1 MTQSAE
7 PFIAAATTHGPELR
21 AKGLSLGYGR
31 RPIIDNLDL
40 EVIPGAITVIVGANA
55 SGKSTLLKGLAR
67 LLKPDAGQ
75 VTLGGRNIAALPGKK
90 VATVVGLL
98 PQQPVA
104 PDGITV
110 ADLVGRGRYPHQ
122 GWFRQWSSTDDE
134 IVAAAMAATNTG
146 ELAARRLEDLSGGQR
161 QRVWIAMVLAQDP
174 DILLLDEPTTC
185 LDVTHQIEVL
195 DLLLERNRERGTTV
209 VMVLHDLNLAA
220 RYADHL
226 VVMRSGS
233 IAASGAPTETLTAD
247 IVRHAFDL
255 DAAIVPDPVCGA
267 PMVVPIGRFHGRAP
281 TTAAPD
287 VRRIEHASI

>member
-1 MTQSAE
+1 MT
-7 PFIAAATTHGPELR
+7 HHLR
-21 AKGLSLGYGR
+21 AEGISLGYDR
-31 RPIIDNLDL
+31 TPIIENLDL
-40 EVIPGAITVIVGANA
+40 TVVAGAITVIVGANA

-67 LLKPDAGQ
+67 LIKPDAGQ
-75 VTLGGRNIAALPGKK
+75 VTLNGRNIATLPGK
-90 VATVVGLL
+90 TVTTIVGLL
-98 PQQPVA
+98 PQQPLA

-134 IVAAAMAATNTG
+134 IVAAAMTATNTH

-161 QRVWIAMVLAQDP
+161 QRAWIAMALAQDP
-174 DILLLDEPTTC
+174 EILLLDEPTTF

-226 VVMRSGS
+226 VVMRAGR
-233 IAASGAPTETLTAD
+233 IVANGAPAETLTAE
-247 IVRHAFDL
+247 IVWHAFDL
-255 DAAIVPDPVCGA
+255 AARIVPDPVCGA
-267 PMVVPIGRFHGRAP
+267 PMVVPIGRFHGQTDEPVRA
-281 TTAAPD
+281 AL
-287 VRRIEHASI
+287 S

>member
-1 MTQSAE
+1 MTPRMRAE
-7 PFIAAATTHGPELR
+7 ALT
-21 AKGLSLGYGR
+21 LGYDHI
-31 RPIIDNLDL
+31 PIIDDLDL
-40 EVIPGAITVIVGANA
+40 DLMPGAITVIVGANA

-67 LLKPDAGQ
+67 LLKPEAGQ
-75 VTLGGRNIAALPGKK
+75 VTLGGQNIAALPGKK

-98 PQQPVA
+98 PQQPIA

-134 IVAAAMAATNTG
+134 IVAAAMAATNT
-146 ELAARRLEDLSGGQR
+146 EQLAARHLEDLSGGQR
-161 QRVWIAMVLAQDP
+161 QRVWIAMALAQDP
-174 DILLLDEPTTC
+174 EILLLDEPTTF

-195 DLLLERNRERGTTV
+195 DLLLERNRERDTTV

-226 VVMRSGS
+226 VVMRAGR
-233 IAASGAPTETLTAD
+233 IVANGTPAETLTTE
-247 IVRHAFDL
+247 IVRDAFDL
-255 DAAIVPDPVCGA
+255 EARIVPDPVCGA

-281 TTAAPD
+281 
-287 VRRIEHASI
+287 ASEI

>member
-1 MTQSAE
+1 MT
-7 PFIAAATTHGPELR
+7 PRLR
-21 AKGLSLGYGR
+21 AEGLSLGYDHI
-31 RPIIDNLDL
+31 PIIDDLDL
-40 EVIPGAITVIVGANA
+40 DLVPGAITVIVGANA
-55 SGKSTLLKGLAR
+55 SGKSTVLKGLSR
-67 LLKPDAGQ
+67 LLKPEAGQ

-98 PQQPVA
+98 PQQPIA
-104 PDGITV
+104 PEGITV

-134 IVAAAMAATNTG
+134 IVAQAMAATNTQQ
-146 ELAARRLEDLSGGQR
+146 LAARRLEDLSGGQR
-161 QRVWIAMVLAQDP
+161 QRVWIAMALAQDP
-174 DILLLDEPTTC
+174 EILLLDEPTTF

-195 DLLLERNRERGTTV
+195 DLLLERNREHGTTV

-226 VVMRSGS
+226 VVMRAGR
-233 IAASGAPTETLTAD
+233 IVANGTPTETLTAE

-255 DAAIVPDPVCGA
+255 EARIVSDPVCGA

-281 TTAAPD
+281 AA
-287 VRRIEHASI
+287 

>member
-1 MTQSAE
+1 MTHQ
-7 PFIAAATTHGPELR
+7 LR
-21 AKGLSLGYGR
+21 AEGITLGYDHT
-31 RPIIDNLDL
+31 PIIDGLDL

-67 LLKPDAGQ
+67 LLKPEAGQ
-75 VTLGGRNIAALPGKK
+75 VTLGGRNIAALSGKK

-98 PQQPVA
+98 PQQPIA

-134 IVAAAMAATNTG
+134 IVAAAMAATNTQQ
-146 ELAARRLEDLSGGQR
+146 LAARRLEDLSGGQR
-161 QRVWIAMVLAQDP
+161 QRVWIAMALAQDP
-174 DILLLDEPTTC
+174 EILLLDEPTTF

-226 VVMRSGS
+226 VVMRAGS
-233 IAASGAPTETLTAD
+233 IVANGAPAETLTAD

-255 DAAIVPDPVCGA
+255 EAAIVPDPVCGA
-267 PMVVPIGRFHGRAP
+267 PMIIPIGRFHGRVS
-281 TTAAPD
+281 TAETPEVWQSKP
-287 VRRIEHASI
+287 VRI

>member
-1 MTQSAE
+1 M
-7 PFIAAATTHGPELR
+7 IHLLR
-21 AKGLSLGYGR
+21 AEGVTLGYDQT
-31 RPIIDNLDL
+31 PIIDNLDL
-40 EVIPGAITVIVGANA
+40 EVIPGAVTVIVGANA
-55 SGKSTLLKGLAR
+55 SGKSTLLKGLSR

-90 VATVVGLL
+90 VARVVGLL
-98 PQQPVA
+98 PQQPIA

-134 IVAAAMAATNTG
+134 IVAAAMAATNTH

-161 QRVWIAMVLAQDP
+161 QRVWIAMALAQDP
-174 DILLLDEPTTC
+174 EILLLDEPTTF

-226 VVMRSGS
+226 VVMCAGS
-233 IAASGAPTETLTAD
+233 IVANGTPAETLTAE
-247 IVRHAFDL
+247 IVQHAFDL
-255 DAAIVPDPVCGA
+255 EARIVSDPVCGV
-267 PMVVPIGRFHGRAP
+267 PMVVPIGRFHGRVP
-281 TTAAPD
+281 TVHTEA
-287 VRRIEHASI
+287 VNRERKGRELG

>member
-1 MTQSAE
+1 MTHQ
-7 PFIAAATTHGPELR
+7 LR
-21 AKGLSLGYGR
+21 AEGITLGYDHT
-31 RPIIDNLDL
+31 PIIDGLDF

-55 SGKSTLLKGLAR
+55 SGKSTLLKGLSR
-67 LLKPDAGQ
+67 LIKPDAGQ

-98 PQQPVA
+98 PQQPIA

-134 IVAAAMAATNTG
+134 IVAAAMAATNT
-146 ELAARRLEDLSGGQR
+146 EQLAARHLEDLSGGQR
-161 QRVWIAMVLAQDP
+161 QRVWIAMALAQDP
-174 DILLLDEPTTC
+174 EILLLDEPTTF

-195 DLLLERNRERGTTV
+195 DLLLERNRQHGTTV

-226 VVMRSGS
+226 VVMRAGKI
-233 IAASGAPTETLTAD
+233 IATGAPADTLTAE
-247 IVRHAFDL
+247 IVRSAFDL
-255 DAAIVPDPVCGA
+255 EARIVPDPVCGA
-267 PMVVPIGRFHGRAP
+267 PMVVPIGRFHGRAADP
-281 TTAAPD
+281 DPAPAD
-287 VRRIEHASI
+287 PAPATRSRLHQQV

>member
-1 MTQSAE
+1 MTPQ
-7 PFIAAATTHGPELR
+7 LR
-21 AKGLSLGYGR
+21 AEGLSLGYDHIS
-31 RPIIDNLDL
+31 IIDDLDL
-40 EVIPGAITVIVGANA
+40 DLMPGAITVIVGANA

-67 LLKPDAGQ
+67 LLKPEAGQ
-75 VTLGGRNIAALPGKK
+75 VTLGDRNIAALPGKK

-98 PQQPVA
+98 PQQPIA

-134 IVAAAMAATNTG
+134 IVADAMAATNTQ

-161 QRVWIAMVLAQDP
+161 QRVWIAMALAQDP
-174 DILLLDEPTTC
+174 EILLLDEPTTF

-195 DLLLERNRERGTTV
+195 DLLLERNREHGTTV

-226 VVMRSGS
+226 VVMRAGR
-233 IAASGAPTETLTAD
+233 IVANGTPAETLTAE
-247 IVRHAFDL
+247 IVQHAFDL
-255 DAAIVPDPVCGA
+255 EARIVSDPVCGA

-281 TTAAPD
+281 VAQTHPQTAACTTAEPKAAGPTP
-287 VRRIEHASI
+287 VLCIAG

>member
-1 MTQSAE
+1 MT
-7 PFIAAATTHGPELR
+7 PILR
-21 AKGLSLGYGR
+21 AEGVTLGYDQM
-31 RPIIDNLDL
+31 PIIENLDL
-40 EVIPGAITVIVGANA
+40 AIVPGAITVIVGANA
-55 SGKSTLLKGLAR
+55 SGKSTLLKGLSR
-67 LLKPDAGQ
+67 LITPSAGQ
-75 VTLGGRNIAALPGKK
+75 VTLGGRNIKALPGKK

-134 IVAAAMAATNTG
+134 IVAAAMAATNTQ

-161 QRVWIAMVLAQDP
+161 QRVWIAMALAQDP
-174 DILLLDEPTTC
+174 EILLLDEPTTF

-226 VVMRSGS
+226 VVMRAGR
-233 IAASGAPTETLTAD
+233 IVANGAPVETLTAE

-255 DAAIVPDPVCGA
+255 EARIVPDPVCGA

-281 TTAAPD
+281 TMPAETAHD
-287 VRRIEHASI
+287 NQQVVN